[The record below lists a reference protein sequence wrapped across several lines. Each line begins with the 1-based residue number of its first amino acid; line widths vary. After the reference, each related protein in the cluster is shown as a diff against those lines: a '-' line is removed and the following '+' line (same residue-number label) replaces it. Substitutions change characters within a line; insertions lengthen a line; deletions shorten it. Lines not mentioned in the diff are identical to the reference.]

1 MFYISFVVTFF
12 DDDDDDNDDDDNVG
26 NNYDDTGFKKS
37 FYWNHEACVA
47 VT

>member
-26 NNYDDTGFKKS
+26 NNYDDTGFKKKV
-37 FYWNHEACVA
+37 FTEIMKPVLR
-47 VT
+47 